1 MPQQTNP
8 QREESAERL
17 ARPLI
22 RLANMWG
29 ISTSYIDQLGTYVEI
44 EDDVL
49 VTVLKA
55 LGVDASSVERIQDA
69 LDARIEADATLL
81 APPTVVKFIGTDKA
95 VELHTLNGEPQV
107 TLTLEDGTM
116 SGDNTFTVERKGAE
130 AAPDAGIDVY
140 ELTLTDAL
148 PIGYH
153 TLNVTDGERSAT
165 AHIICAPARIPVPQA
180 VQDRH
185 RWGWMA
191 QMYSV
196 RSADSWGVGDYGD

>member
-81 APPTVVKFIGTDKA
+81 APPTVVKFIGTDDKGR
-95 VELHTLNGEPQV
+95 LN
-107 TLTLEDGTM
+107 LSL
-116 SGDNTFTVERKGAE
+116 R
-130 AAPDAGIDVY
+130 DADK
-140 ELTLTDAL
+140 
-148 PIGYH
+148 
-153 TLNVTDGERSAT
+153 
-165 AHIICAPARIPVPQA
+165 
-180 VQDRH
+180 
-185 RWGWMA
+185 
-191 QMYSV
+191 
-196 RSADSWGVGDYGD
+196 